1 MEEFEIQYHPTNEE
15 LFKIIIQLSR
25 FFKEFG
31 DFELFLTPVFKH
43 PPIHGGIDLQDIGL
57 FQELKRLELDTDK
70 KDSSFTDLEGYN
82 MDIPSSRA

>member
-57 FQELKRLELDTDK
+57 F
-70 KDSSFTDLEGYN
+70 
-82 MDIPSSRA
+82 